1 MFSRGVIMIQIRR
14 PLLIILIFVIAVSF
28 IITNK
33 KKEDEKFNDKII
45 TIQGTVKGRLEKPRY
60 NQYKVGAF
68 LINDYTRTKNLKI
81 GQKVNITGK
90 FKSLAKMKYED
101 FDYGRYIKSTGYKGI
116 IYINSYKIIG
126 KNKIYDLIGKV
137 KFYINKTYRYLYKK
151 NSDFINSILLAEVEN
166 LTDEQKEMFTR
177 TGTSHVISISGLHT
191 GILCVVIAFLLRGIN
206 KLYKLLILSI
216 FISLYCIMVGA
227 SPSIIRSITFVMV
240 FYLSV
245 FINRKKDGIST
256 LSLIGIVLIIN
267 NPYVIYNVSF
277 QLSFLATFSILI
289 FYNKINSIIKLSM
302 VSLTISSNILTLPII
317 YYTFKGIPLVS
328 IIGNLIIVPFI
339 GIIMYLSIAS
349 LIIFKISVVIA
360 KIIALFNSTLIE
372 IIFFLLEKLSNLNF
386 TYIDIDNPKL
396 YIVVIYYIGVFF
408 YIFYIEG
415 KEIKEQEN
423 GLQGYYKEY
432 KR

>member
-1 MFSRGVIMIQIRR
+1 MIQIRR
-14 PLLIILIFVIAVSF
+14 PLLIILIFVIAISF

-33 KKEDEKFNDKII
+33 KEEDEKFNDKII
-45 TIQGTVKGRLEKPRY
+45 TIQGIVKGKIEKPRY
-60 NQYKVGAF
+60 NQYKVGDF
-68 LINDYTRTKNLKI
+68 LINDYTRSKALKI
-81 GQKVNITGK
+81 GQKINVTGK
-90 FKSLAKMKYED
+90 FKSLDKMKYED

-126 KNKIYDLIGKV
+126 KNKIYDLIGKI
-137 KFYINKTYRYLYKK
+137 KFYISKTYRYLYKK

-245 FINRKKDGIST
+245 FINRKKDGLST
-256 LSLIGIVLIIN
+256 LSLIGIILIIN

-277 QLSFLATFSILI
+277 QLSFLATLSILT

-302 VSLTISSNILTLPII
+302 VSLTISSNVLTLPII

-349 LIIFKISVVIA
+349 LIIFKVSVVMA

-386 TYIDIDNPKL
+386 IYIDIDNPKL